1 MSGIKLSDDTTV
13 PPDMAAEVMSGG
25 VVSVDNISSSSQLLA
40 LTTEQIAALIA
51 KIDSLISTQ
60 TRSIIST
67 QQIVYSLQR
76 NIDNP
81 VDGYQVIYNSTMRAY
96 STSVLNYIA
105 QSTLVY
111 AASSRLSTLYASL
124 SSILLEERDYIST
137 VEGYSAEYST
147 LLLKVD
153 SNNSALLGEITQFNS
168 FSTSVY
174 SYVAQYDTT
183 FNTLQSTTDPNTIS
197 TLSSI
202 MVNNL
207 TQKDL
212 FSTFMVS
219 SFRTISTLSFFSTQ
233 YYDDL
238 NNYGTDSLYSTFKS
252 GVFNTIEGL
261 WAEQRRITSSI
272 TEYDNKIFWLTQSTI
287 TERAKLNGS
296 IDKFYMDKRKQ
307 IQNQILQVK
316 YSVQEW
322 ESFIGYI
329 ISQCMITKIQL
340 YNSIDLLAYQLQQ
353 TPGDATKSALLNQQ
367 SLDQITMQAIIDS
380 LNPLTVDI
388 NDIYTTIKQELQL
401 RSDFIDIRKRMTFIE
416 LDVFT
421 LSSRKDSYAT
431 EYPQLKNQLDTKRNS
446 INTSIG
452 VRIEKIETKLMSIFE
467 GQMPNIQS
475 LNTPPKSYLNLVFL
489 RPDPIYPIRST
500 NSNINYVGNSEPPF
514 EMDPTEFRITGLNA
528 LTFP

>member
-1 MSGIKLSDDTTV
+1 
-13 PPDMAAEVMSGG
+13 
-25 VVSVDNISSSSQLLA
+25 
-40 LTTEQIAALIA
+40 
-51 KIDSLISTQ
+51 
-60 TRSIIST
+60 
-67 QQIVYSLQR
+67 
-76 NIDNP
+76 
-81 VDGYQVIYNSTMRAY
+81 
-96 STSVLNYIA
+96 
-105 QSTLVY
+105 
-111 AASSRLSTLYASL
+111 
-124 SSILLEERDYIST
+124 
-137 VEGYSAEYST
+137 
-147 LLLKVD
+147 
-153 SNNSALLGEITQFNS
+153 
-168 FSTSVY
+168 
-174 SYVAQYDTT
+174 
-183 FNTLQSTTDPNTIS
+183 
-197 TLSSI
+197 
-202 MVNNL
+202 
-207 TQKDL
+207 
-212 FSTFMVS
+212 MVS
-219 SFRTISTLSFFSTQ
+219 SFRTISTLSFLSTQ

-238 NNYGTDSLYSTFKS
+238 NNYGTDSLYSTLKS
-252 GVFNTIEGL
+252 GVFNTIEKL
-261 WAEQRRITSSI
+261 WAEQTRITSSI

-287 TERAKLNGS
+287 TERVKLNGS
-296 IDKFYMDKRKQ
+296 IDKFYMDKRRQ

-340 YNSIDLLAYQLQQ
+340 YNSIDLLVYQLQQ

-421 LSSRKDSYAT
+421 LSSRKDLYAT

-452 VRIEKIETKLMSIFE
+452 VRVEKIETKLMSIFE
-467 GQMPNIQS
+467 GQIPNIQS

-514 EMDPTEFRITGLNA
+514 DMDPAEFRITGLNA